1 MKHKRETLIELLDLY
16 SSLLTEHQNEI
27 MSEYFYEDLSMI
39 EISENYN
46 ISKAA
51 VSDIINRC
59 IKQLEEYE
67 NKLNLLDK
75 LQKTNKIISDMHK
88 ENIDIL
94 EYYANKLEEIEKEK

>member
-46 ISKAA
+46 ISKAD
-51 VSDIINRC
+51 V
-59 IKQLEEYE
+59 
-67 NKLNLLDK
+67 
-75 LQKTNKIISDMHK
+75 
-88 ENIDIL
+88 
-94 EYYANKLEEIEKEK
+94 